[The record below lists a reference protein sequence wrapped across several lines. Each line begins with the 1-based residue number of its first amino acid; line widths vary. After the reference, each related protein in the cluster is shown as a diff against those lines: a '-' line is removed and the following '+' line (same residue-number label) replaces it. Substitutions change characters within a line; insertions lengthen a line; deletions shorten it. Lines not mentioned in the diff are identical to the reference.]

1 MSNLF
6 IARFLARCALIGA
19 RRCSSAKHRVA
30 SVQVDLDLSI
40 AATVDSPADPGQ
52 LEARASRVRQHKLL
66 RVVAAGPAGV
76 RHGHGLLSPARLT
89 SLAGP
94 PAE

>member
-40 AATVDSPADPGQ
+40 AATVDSPADPGH
-52 LEARASRVRQHKLL
+52 LASEARANRVRQDNKLL
-66 RVVAAGPAGV
+66 RVVAAGPAGG
-76 RHGHGLLSPARLT
+76 RHGRG
-89 SLAGP
+89 SLAGLAGP
-94 PAE
+94 QE